1 MKKAAHRHFPKHWKL
16 KSRPTPAPISAE
28 SATQETVVLERCC
41 ESPGL
46 ACRSTIASEGTV
58 RCHTMR
64 RGAMRIVE
72 DVTGLPD
79 LPIVLIIQSRQ
90 IRRLCC
96 CSRSQ
101 SASEQAEQV
110 GRANLAQWLGV
121 SAADVRIEAGPLM
134 QAPAQSTP
142 TTPNAATHPLAVSQM
157 ANVDSVHASQQL
169 LDRSYFPR
177 FNFQSAFAARGTG
190 ARVIGTHLGG
200 LEGLAM
206 TTTNWAI
213 GMTATFP
220 MFDFFSLRERKRI
233 EEQNER
239 AERAI
244 YDKVVQDLN
253 FQSEQARAET
263 LGARRVAENTPIQLD
278 SVRVLEEQTRVRY
291 QAGLA
296 TIFEVADSQRM
307 LLQAE
312 VGNVIARIGVWRALL
327 AEAAAK
333 GDLADLLK

>member
-1 MKKAAHRHFPKHWKL
+1 
-16 KSRPTPAPISAE
+16 
-28 SATQETVVLERCC
+28 
-41 ESPGL
+41 
-46 ACRSTIASEGTV
+46 
-58 RCHTMR
+58 
-64 RGAMRIVE
+64 
-72 DVTGLPD
+72 
-79 LPIVLIIQSRQ
+79 
-90 IRRLCC
+90 
-96 CSRSQ
+96 
-101 SASEQAEQV
+101 
-110 GRANLAQWLGV
+110 
-121 SAADVRIEAGPLM
+121 M